1 MVELEKVK
9 SLFKN
14 INVIIEKYKEKEK
27 DKYEY
32 LFFAYQVSNNT
43 LKIISCMGDYIE
55 PQFLSIDLKE
65 LLKIKSTESDK
76 ITFIFN
82 NLNEIEVSFKD
93 KHIEEIII
101 NLSAALF
108 NYNYN
113 KKSIINSI

>member
-1 MVELEKVK
+1 MN
-9 SLFKN
+9 N
-14 INVIIEKYKEKEK
+14 I
-27 DKYEY
+27 
-32 LFFAYQVSNNT
+32 S
-43 LKIISCMGDYIE
+43 
-55 PQFLSIDLKE
+55 
-65 LLKIKSTESDK
+65 K
-76 ITFIFN
+76 ITFIFK